1 MFVPLQ
7 YSHRNR
13 QYQALSV
20 RHWYSSKSNL
30 ESSKV
35 VGNFSLWG
43 RTDRVWDFPSAE
55 ISLRSDLCFLTR
67 PSGQRLLLESTTWTF
82 ANGVSGMS
90 RSWPDKKRRE
100 NQNTGCKWVQMCFL
114 CYFFLLKFC
123 MSSHS
128 KEEEKIF
135 IFYVLCVT
143 EKVRKVDRRNCVLPK
158 RSERWIL
165 IIIMSPRRVHKTCH
179 NYFSPKRPE
188 RWLTF
193 VIIMSCRI
201 IRKGGIFNYR
211 GRGVSGNYPWAT
223 GNLIC

>member
-1 MFVPLQ
+1 MQQNYCYYCYNSVAIVVRLLLLLLLLLLVILLLQLNLQQQQQQQQQQQVYLLCSKRYCNHRACMFVPLQ

-100 NQNTGCKWVQMCFL
+100 NQNTGCK
-114 CYFFLLKFC
+114 
-123 MSSHS
+123 
-128 KEEEKIF
+128 
-135 IFYVLCVT
+135 
-143 EKVRKVDRRNCVLPK
+143 
-158 RSERWIL
+158 
-165 IIIMSPRRVHKTCH
+165 
-179 NYFSPKRPE
+179 
-188 RWLTF
+188 
-193 VIIMSCRI
+193 
-201 IRKGGIFNYR
+201 
-211 GRGVSGNYPWAT
+211 
-223 GNLIC
+223 